1 MELVWKDGNNRLGR
15 NPDNVVGCCSYT
27 ECRRVLYLPLPLV
40 VGECKGCFQQ
50 APRDCAESK
59 KAKGTLRD
67 TGKDTDRFAD
77 DWL

>member
-1 MELVWKDGNNRLGR
+1 MELVWKDENNRPGR
-15 NPDNVVGCCSYT
+15 APENVVGCCSYT
-27 ECRRVLYLPLPLV
+27 ECRRYYLPLPLV
-40 VGECKGCFQQ
+40 VGECKGFFQQ
-50 APRDCAESK
+50 AQRDCAESK